1 MGAVRAARR
10 RCRVTPNISQAA
22 AALGKKGGKVK
33 VAKGFS
39 KMDPERRS
47 AIAKAAAAKRWAKK
61 EAK

>member
-1 MGAVRAARR
+1 MN
-10 RCRVTPNISQAA
+10 NISQAA

-47 AIAKAAAAKRWAKK
+47 AISKAAAAKRWGSAKSTN
-61 EAK
+61 